1 MNKLKRFT
9 SVEELYNRKG
19 EPTGE
24 IIIDEVI
31 EAIRTTK
38 THKSEDIALLLD
50 VDQRALWFAVQL
62 LTGMRLNDIVLHWRV
77 LQAKEKWDEKIVKY
91 QEYKEYVKTQKKEG
105 LNGFQPTNEFK
116 RAQEYEISIQSLET
130 IAKRYGWDSYNSL
143 KRTASRFG
151 ESFKTL
157 RYTPRTKK

>member
-77 LQAKEKWDEKIVKY
+77 LQAKEKWDEKLAKY
-91 QEYKEYVKTQKKEG
+91 QEYKEYVKAKKKEG
-105 LNGFQPTNEFK
+105 LNGFQPTDEYK

-130 IAKRYGWDSYNSL
+130 IAKRYGWDSYKSL

>member
-31 EAIRTTK
+31 NAIRTTK

-62 LTGMRLNDIVLHWRV
+62 LTGMRLNDIILHWRV
-77 LQAKEKWDEKIVKY
+77 LQAKEKWNANLALY
-91 QEYKEYVKTQKKEG
+91 QDDKERYRSKVSTVS
-105 LNGFQPTNEFK
+105 LN
-116 RAQEYEISIQSLET
+116 EIAS
-130 IAKRYGWDSYNSL
+130 RYGWKSFRSL
-143 KRTASRFG
+143 QRTARRFG
-151 ESFKTL
+151 IVFETL
-157 RYTPRTKK
+157 PYAVRKRK

>member
-1 MNKLKRFT
+1 MTNIQQFT
-9 SVEELYNRKG
+9 NLEELYNRKG

-24 IIIDEVI
+24 LIIDAVI
-31 EAIRTTK
+31 DAIRNSK
-38 THKSEDIALLLD
+38 THRSEDIALLLN

-77 LQAKEKWDEKIVKY
+77 LQAKEKWDEKMAKY

-105 LNGFQPTNEFK
+105 LDGFQPTDEFK
-116 RAQEYEISIQSLET
+116 RAQEYEISIQSLEK
-130 IAKRYGWDSYNSL
+130 IAKRYGWDSYKSL

-151 ESFKTL
+151 VSFKTL